1 MSFLLLKFALVGLLG
16 VMINFSSTWI
26 LKDIINAN
34 KYFSNATGYS
44 IAMTFNFILN
54 KIWTFSDGYDII
66 FLQIFKFLFVISM
79 GVLLNHLIVFY
90 FHEKNKLNFYFS
102 KLIAVAMVFVWNFSM
117 HSYFT
122 FNYFK

>member
-66 FLQIFKFLFVISM
+66 FLQILKFLFVISM
-79 GVLLNHLIVFY
+79 GVLLNHFIVFY

>member
-26 LKDIINAN
+26 LKDIINVN

-54 KIWTFSDGYDII
+54 KIWTFSDGHDII
-66 FLQIFKFLFVISM
+66 FLQILKFLFVISM
-79 GVLLNHLIVFY
+79 GVLLNHFIVFY

>member
-26 LKDIINAN
+26 LKDIINVN

-66 FLQIFKFLFVISM
+66 LLQILKFLFVISM

>member
-26 LKDIINAN
+26 LKDIIYVN

-66 FLQIFKFLFVISM
+66 FLQILKFLFVISM

>member
-26 LKDIINAN
+26 LKDILNVN

-66 FLQIFKFLFVISM
+66 FLQILKFLFVISM

-102 KLIAVAMVFVWNFSM
+102 KLIAVAMVFAWNFSM

>member
-66 FLQIFKFLFVISM
+66 FLQILKFLFVISM